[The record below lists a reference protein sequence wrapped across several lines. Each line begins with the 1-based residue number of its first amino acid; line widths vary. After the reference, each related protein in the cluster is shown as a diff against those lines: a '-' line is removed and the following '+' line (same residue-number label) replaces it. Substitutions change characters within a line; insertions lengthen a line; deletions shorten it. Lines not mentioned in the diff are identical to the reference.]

1 MTMLS
6 KFGSWAHS
14 HRWIWSALAVLLFWG
29 VLSTVT
35 NRFSVASLSGI
46 FLSAS
51 FLTVAGI
58 GQMFVVTTGRGNID
72 LSIPWCSR
80 LTRTSPCSRCEAKT
94 RICAWCACG
103 AWRGIGRRLVQRCSG
118 RSPEGSRNHRHS
130 RDWLR
135 SRDSDAP
142 SELVHSRICGKPDF

>member
-1 MTMLS
+1 MTTLS

-51 FLTVAGI
+51 FLTVAGYRSD
-58 GQMFVVTTGRGNID
+58 VRGD
-72 LSIPWCSR
+72 DRPR
-80 LTRTSPCSRCEAKT
+80 
-94 RICAWCACG
+94 
-103 AWRGIGRRLVQRCSG
+103 Q
-118 RSPEGSRNHRHS
+118 HRPF
-130 RDWLR
+130 
-135 SRDSDAP
+135 DSLGPHA
-142 SELVHSRICGKPDF
+142 